1 MSELKL
7 SDMISCSSLYVTFH
21 QTALKHWQRPSAK
34 PQIFTDPQEPSL
46 IFNDLKTL
54 QENTALHPWK
64 HELNTTT
71 PFHTHSLTVLL
82 FVHAC
87 FLTPLLSSVGPS
99 AALAP
104 SGGWMPKPPQISSSW
119 TWVSACW
126 TAAAPT
132 WSARPS
138 SCWGQMVSTAWMTRY
153 RELRTANQM
162 LTAPVSTQDQT
173 IHHSVTLI
181 SYFGCICVGYDSAN
195 VRLLSW
201 RRSFSPDAD
210 WCWSQS
216 GCSGMD
222 HQLLS

>member
-1 MSELKL
+1 MWQSW
-7 SDMISCSSLYVTFH
+7 CYQTWPHAPLYMTFH

-46 IFNDLKTL
+46 ILNDLKTL
-54 QENTALHPWK
+54 QENTALHPWN
-64 HELNTTT
+64 HVLNHH
-71 PFHTHSLTVLL
+71 PFPHSLPHRPPFRSCV
-82 FVHAC
+82 
-87 FLTPLLSSVGPS
+87 FLTLLLSSLGPS
-99 AALAP
+99 AALAR

-173 IHHSVTLI
+173 IHHSVSRYHIL
-181 SYFGCICVGYDSAN
+181 
-195 VRLLSW
+195 
-201 RRSFSPDAD
+201 DA
-210 WCWSQS
+210 SV
-216 GCSGMD
+216 
-222 HQLLS
+222 

>member
-1 MSELKL
+1 MILKSPAL
-7 SDMISCSSLYVTFH
+7 YLMIW
-21 QTALKHWQRPSAK
+21 KHFR
-34 PQIFTDPQEPSL
+34 
-46 IFNDLKTL
+46 
-54 QENTALHPWK
+54 ENTALHPWK

-71 PFHTHSLTVLL
+71 PFPTHSLTVLL

-87 FLTPLLSSVGPS
+87 FLTLLLSSVGPS

-138 SCWGQMVSTAWMTRY
+138 SCWGQMVSNSMDDQV

-181 SYFGCICVGYDSAN
+181 SYFGCICVGYDL
-195 VRLLSW
+195 R
-201 RRSFSPDAD
+201 
-210 WCWSQS
+210 
-216 GCSGMD
+216 
-222 HQLLS
+222 